1 MWHGY
6 AEGAAPSGLDKI
18 PLALHMERVRTNEM
32 AAAAGGK
39 RSDVVGVLSHQ
50 RFAGVAGIVTT
61 LTVMK
66 LGPWHMKKIG
76 TYVGLGCSSEQA
88 IVPAYRFFQAWIDV
102 A

>member
-1 MWHGY
+1 M
-6 AEGAAPSGLDKI
+6 
-18 PLALHMERVRTNEM
+18 NEM

-102 A
+102 ARVWVFGIDDYIVLFTRGNAGYYQNG